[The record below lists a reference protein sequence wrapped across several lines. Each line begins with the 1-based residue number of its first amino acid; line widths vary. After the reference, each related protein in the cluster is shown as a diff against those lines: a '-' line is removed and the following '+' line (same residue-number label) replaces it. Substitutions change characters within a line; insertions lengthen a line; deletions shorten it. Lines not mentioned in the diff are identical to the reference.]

1 MRMQTLNLVIS
12 KAVSVMAETDKE
24 FEEKRK
30 RSISN
35 VIYEE
40 LSSNYCNNSVN
51 VVGNYETNEEMK
63 ERTLQQLGITAK
75 NL

>member
-12 KAVSVMAETDKE
+12 KAVSVMAETDEE

-30 RSISN
+30 RIISN

-40 LSSNYCNNSVN
+40 LSSNYYNNSVN

>member
-1 MRMQTLNLVIS
+1 MRMKTLNLVIS
-12 KAVSVMAETDKE
+12 KAVSVMAETDEE

-30 RSISN
+30 RIISN

-51 VVGNYETNEEMK
+51 VAGNYETNEEMK